1 MTLLT
6 EPLSLVLILGLLLA
20 LDARRVL
27 LAGALCGLLVLARPS
42 AQGIAVVVGLWVL
55 WSFGLRR
62 CLQFVGLAI
71 VVVAPWIVRN
81 WVQIGSPV
89 LVTSNGFN
97 LAAMYSPAAEATGAF
112 VDPVYDPSFD
122 KLRLAQFD
130 EVGWQRDLQHMAITN
145 LEAHPRQPAS
155 VFARN
160 SAAFFELRPSFNR
173 TAEVEDGRNLLFVT
187 WTLPLFYVMTVVG
200 LAGVVLLWRR
210 HRTRSLATLMILATA
225 YFTFASLFLVAPPRL
240 RAPFD
245 LLCCIGFG
253 VTVDAALRRWAP
265 GEQQRAGSAP
275 RPHRRI
281 RPSAPLDGSDAGT
294 TISGS
299 RLIDGPGTQ
308 WYVQVGGEASGRF
321 PTEEIGMLAKRRN
334 WAVVL
339 ALVVVPFVVSSCL
352 IIPDQTP
359 LQVSPP
365 WAVDFGDPAAVP
377 VPGGLA
383 QVYTTG
389 NPLVKNVATWKT
401 SLSSGGVDGALVEAL
416 PTLPAWAST
425 PVWAPSVRY
434 FGYGGRYIMFY
445 SVGYAGGGNCLG
457 EAYSNGP
464 GGEAGP
470 FTPMQTRF
478 CDPNERTPGMDT
490 GWLDPQIFFD
500 LNLTPWLVWSIEIP
514 SAHTSW
520 IEVQQLSADGTSLV
534 GPAFQ
539 LFTYSDAAALAPGPL
554 GRNPYVE
561 NPAVVRTRT
570 TASTSRFRSEPGTPT
585 GTTTRLRS
593 PARRSAVRTSAFQAQ
608 AGRSPGSP
616 SRPVACRT
624 CWTARPRAT
633 TPCGHTERHRPLT
646 TASCGQVRRGVQQQS
661 PTDDQAPPDPACA
674 PLEHGVSR

>member
-1 MTLLT
+1 MVHDHRRPLILLAVAVVARVAYWVLATPRYVPISDAGQYYEIARNLASGHGFDMHFPQITVHPTAFRPPLYPGLLALVYWIFGASITAGRCPQPHHRGGGRPPHLPPGRPPLRPRAGFIAGLAVALYPPLLANDVTLLT

-97 LAAMYSPAAEATGAF
+97 LAAMYSPAAEARGAF

-253 VTVDAALRRWAP
+253 VAVDAALRRWAP
-265 GEQQRAGSAP
+265 GEQQRAGSGAA
-275 RPHRRI
+275 
-281 RPSAPLDGSDAGT
+281 SAP
-294 TISGS
+294 
-299 RLIDGPGTQ
+299 Q
-308 WYVQVGGEASGRF
+308 
-321 PTEEIGMLAKRRN
+321 
-334 WAVVL
+334 
-339 ALVVVPFVVSSCL
+339 
-352 IIPDQTP
+352 DQT
-359 LQVSPP
+359 L
-365 WAVDFGDPAAVP
+365 
-377 VPGGLA
+377 
-383 QVYTTG
+383 
-389 NPLVKNVATWKT
+389 
-401 SLSSGGVDGALVEAL
+401 
-416 PTLPAWAST
+416 
-425 PVWAPSVRY
+425 
-434 FGYGGRYIMFY
+434 
-445 SVGYAGGGNCLG
+445 
-457 EAYSNGP
+457 
-464 GGEAGP
+464 
-470 FTPMQTRF
+470 
-478 CDPNERTPGMDT
+478 
-490 GWLDPQIFFD
+490 
-500 LNLTPWLVWSIEIP
+500 
-514 SAHTSW
+514 
-520 IEVQQLSADGTSLV
+520 
-534 GPAFQ
+534 
-539 LFTYSDAAALAPGPL
+539 
-554 GRNPYVE
+554 
-561 NPAVVRTRT
+561 
-570 TASTSRFRSEPGTPT
+570 
-585 GTTTRLRS
+585 S
-593 PARRSAVRTSAFQAQ
+593 PARRI
-608 AGRSPGSP
+608 
-616 SRPVACRT
+616 
-624 CWTARPRAT
+624 
-633 TPCGHTERHRPLT
+633 
-646 TASCGQVRRGVQQQS
+646 
-661 PTDDQAPPDPACA
+661 
-674 PLEHGVSR
+674 